1 MAVSE
6 LNLSDF
12 LDGFKEMVDTIWV
25 ITLASGR
32 LSILRDSFTPELEN
46 KEFDYAEIGKT
57 YVQEYIYPADLKKWE
72 TYLSLESLRKMA
84 ASGCRKKNFDMRFCN
99 DLFGFE
105 WHEAFLTLLT
115 DSSGQPDRVL
125 LTSRSV
131 NNFRKAQIIETAVQ
145 TEYDYVVYIEAKT
158 NSYVMYAS
166 NKESGTPVPPIASS
180 NYEGEV
186 AEFHRLYV
194 AEEERE
200 ALTNRLKIAN
210 VLSMLENSH
219 EYVLFCKVME
229 NGVYRDKKL
238 RFSYFDKNKKIL
250 LMTRTDIMEV
260 REETRQ
266 KQLLQDALQVAKS
279 ANEAKSDF
287 LSRMSHDIRTP
298 MNAIIGMTAIA
309 GMNLEDSARVSDCL
323 KKITISSKLL
333 LSLIN
338 EVLDMSK
345 IESGRILLT
354 SEEFNLGDLLQSI
367 VSMIQTSINQKH
379 HSFQI
384 HLHAIKHEKLVGDV
398 QRIQQVLLNLLTN
411 AIKYTPEGG
420 KITLD
425 VIEMPTSNKEYGVF
439 EVRVTDNGIGIK
451 SEFMDRIFEPFER
464 SEDAKIRN
472 IQGTGLGM
480 AISRNIAQ
488 MMNGDIQVESEY
500 GKGSVFT
507 FTMQVKLQEQDVFD
521 ADRLKDL
528 PVLVVDDDELSCGSA
543 CHCIDEIGMKSEYVL
558 SGEEAVERVKKAHD
572 EIRDFFAVI
581 VDMIMPGMDGLET
594 ANRIRQ
600 CVGRDIPIIIL
611 SAYDFQPYEAEART
625 LGIDGFISKPLMKS
639 KLYYLMKTLAAKE
652 EPKLETAKNERFT
665 LGDFSGKR
673 LLIVEDNELNRE
685 IASTLLGNTG
695 AFIEEAEN
703 GKVALEKIRMSPA
716 GYYDLVFMDI
726 QMPVMNG
733 YDSTLAIR
741 ALDRS
746 DLSMLPIIAMSAN
759 AFSEDIQMSLDVGMN
774 GHIAKPIDLQKLR
787 EVLEKWL

>member
-1 MAVSE
+1 
-6 LNLSDF
+6 
-12 LDGFKEMVDTIWV
+12 MVDTIWV

-32 LSILRDSFTPELEN
+32 LSILRDSFTPELED

-84 ASGCRKKNFDMRFCN
+84 ASGCRKKKFDMRFCN

-131 NNFRKAQIIETAVQ
+131 NNFRKARIIETAVQ
-145 TEYDYVVYIEAKT
+145 TEYDYVVYIEAGT

-166 NKESGTPVPPIASS
+166 NEESGTPVPPIASS

-194 AEEERE
+194 PEEEQE
-200 ALTNRLKIAN
+200 DLTNRLKIVN
-210 VLSMLENSH
+210 VLSVLENSH

-238 RFSYFDKNKKIL
+238 RFSYFDRDKKIL
-250 LMTRTDIMEV
+250 LLTRTDVMEV
-260 REETRQ
+260 REENRQ

-379 HSFQI
+379 HNFQI

-411 AIKYTPEGG
+411 AIKYTPERG

-425 VIEMPTSNKEYGVF
+425 VKEIPTPNKEYGIF

-528 PVLVVDDDELSCGSA
+528 PVLVVDDDELSCESA

-558 SGEEAVERVKKAHD
+558 SGEEAVETVKKAHN

-594 ANRIRQ
+594 ATRIRQ

-639 KLYYLMKTLAAKE
+639 KLYYLMKTLVAKE
-652 EPKLETAKNERFT
+652 EPKLETVKNERFT

-673 LLIVEDNELNRE
+673 ILIVEDNELNRE

-746 DLSMLPIIAMSAN
+746 DLSMLPVIAMSAN